1 MTISVAYWC
10 ILIAVILPYVW
21 TTIAKS
27 GGKGYNNKDPRG
39 WTARQENPRTR
50 YANGAQLNSFESNP
64 VFIGSVLM
72 AQFAHLP
79 EQTIAL
85 CSIIYVIARV
95 LHGVFYISAQHALR
109 SLVWFVGIGAVFYLI
124 VQSALHITAA
134 A

>member
-10 ILIAVILPYVW
+10 ILVAVLLPYVW

-27 GGKGYNNKDPRG
+27 AGDRYNNKDPRG

-72 AQFAHLP
+72 AQFAGIS
-79 EQTIAL
+79 ESTIAL
-85 CSIIYVIARV
+85 CAVIYVIARV
-95 LHGVFYISAQHALR
+95 LHGAFYIMAQHALR
-109 SLVWFVGIGAVFYLI
+109 SLVWFVGMGAVFYLI
-124 VQSALHITAA
+124 VQAALHVTAA
-134 A
+134 V

>member
-21 TTIAKS
+21 TTVAKS
-27 GGKGYNNKDPRG
+27 AGERYNNKDPRG
-39 WTARQENPRTR
+39 WVARQENPRTR

-72 AQFAHLP
+72 AQFAGIA
-79 EQTIAL
+79 ESTIAI
-85 CSIIYVIARV
+85 CAIIYVIARV
-95 LHGVFYISAQHALR
+95 LHGVFYITAQHALR
-109 SLVWFVGIGAVFYLI
+109 SLVWFVAMGSVFYLI
-124 VQSALHITAA
+124 VQAALHVTAA